1 MKELLILSGK
11 GGTGKTTISSAF
23 IWIGEI
29 GAYADCDVDAPNLH
43 LVMGEFDKG
52 ETSNY
57 YGMDKAYI
65 DQETCNNCDLCKQ
78 YCKFDAINVD
88 SENNYSVNN
97 YACEGCSVCEW
108 VCPVDAIS
116 MKRYKSGEL
125 RLHKEPDIFSTAQLK
140 MGSGNSG
147 LLVTDV
153 KKALRTASEGIDL
166 AIIDGS
172 PGIGCPVIASIAGV
186 DMVLIVAEPSI
197 SGMQDMERI
206 IETSKRFRVKL
217 AVCVN
222 KFDTNLKI
230 TEKIEKYCKNNRID
244 FLGIIPF
251 DKAAVSLVNEG
262 LSIVDKEC
270 KAGEATKE
278 IFERTID
285 ILEN

>member
-1 MKELLILSGK
+1 MQELLILSGK
-11 GGTGKTTISSAF
+11 GGTGKTTIASAF
-23 IWIGEI
+23 IRIGEI

-88 SENNYSVNN
+88 KDNNYSVNN
-97 YACEGCSVCEW
+97 YACEGCSVCQW
-108 VCPVDAIS
+108 ICPVDAIS
-116 MKRYKSGEL
+116 MEEYKSGEL
-125 RLHKEPDIFSTAQLK
+125 RLHRKPDVFSTAQLK

-153 KKALRTASEGIDL
+153 KKSLRTASEGIDL

-197 SGMQDMERI
+197 SGMEDMERI
-206 IETSKRFRVKL
+206 IETSKRFNTKL
-217 AVCVN
+217 AVCIN

-230 TEKIEKYCKNNRID
+230 TEDIKQYCSNNRID
-244 FLGIIPF
+244 FLGTIPF
-251 DKAAVSLVNEG
+251 DKEAINLVNQG
-262 LSIVDKEC
+262 LSIVDEEC
-270 KAGEATKE
+270 KAGEATKK
-278 IFERTID
+278 IFDRTIS

>member
-11 GGTGKTTISSAF
+11 GGTGKTTIASAF
-23 IWIGEI
+23 IRIGEI

-65 DQETCNNCDLCKQ
+65 DQKTCNNCDLCKQ
-78 YCKFDAINVD
+78 HCKFDAINVD
-88 SENNYSVNN
+88 RENNYSVNN

-116 MKRYKSGEL
+116 MEEYKSGEL
-125 RLHKEPDIFSTAQLK
+125 RLHREPDVFSTAQLK

-197 SGMQDMERI
+197 SGMEDMERI
-206 IETSKRFRVKL
+206 IETSKRFNTKL
-217 AVCVN
+217 AVCIN

-230 TEKIEKYCKNNRID
+230 TEDIKQYCSNNRID
-244 FLGIIPF
+244 FLGTIPF
-251 DKAAVSLVNEG
+251 DKEAINLVNQG
-262 LSIVDKEC
+262 LSIVDEEC
-270 KAGEATKE
+270 KAGEATKK
-278 IFERTID
+278 IFDRTIS